1 MALINADRV
10 KETTTTTGTGTLTL
24 GGAVTGFQSFSA
36 VGNANTAYCCCYAVD
51 SNGLPT
57 GQWETFLG
65 TYTAS
70 GTTLARTTLIA
81 SSTGSSINF
90 SAGTKHVIACL
101 PSQGTLTVRPVGGT
115 AGSSEIVIDPYV
127 NAAVGRISF
136 NNAAGNIELNA
147 ASGNSARLCVAGLII
162 VQANS
167 STVGIGDR
175 SLQWNSNGD
184 ASGSTGAAL
193 SNVSGLSAPGVLRGC
208 RADGSKVTWIQNT
221 AGLSRVAT
229 AVTNATTTPAAITG
243 LSATV
248 IASRKYTGK
257 LVLFAS
263 CPTAADGIII
273 DFDGGAAT
281 MTSFQAAVT
290 SNVQGATLGTT
301 VSSALATDINATA
314 LNGTDV
320 NCIVITFGFV
330 VNAAG
335 TFIPRVAKNAD
346 AGGATLTVAANSFME
361 LQDAP

>member
-24 GGAVTGFQSFSA
+24 GGAVAGFQSFAA

-90 SAGTKHVIACL
+90 SAGTKHVIVCL
-101 PSQGTLTVRPVGGT
+101 PSQGTLIARTIGGT
-115 AGSSEIVIDPYV
+115 AGSSEITINPATSTIEHTTGATNLVVKSTTGFEFYITTTRSV
-127 NAAVGRISF
+127 TFSSSFVGF
-136 NNAAGNIELNA
+136 G
-147 ASGNSARLCVAGLII
+147 
-162 VQANS
+162 
-167 STVGIGDR
+167 TKD
-175 SLQWNSNGD
+175 LQWNNNSD
-184 ASGSTGAAL
+184 AQGSSGAAL
-193 SNVSGLSAPGVLRGC
+193 SAVSGLFTPGVIRGC
-208 RADGSKVTWIQNT
+208 RTDNSKVTWIQNT

-314 LNGTDV
+314 LNGTGV
-320 NCIVITFGFV
+320 NCIVIEFGFV